1 VRTVIGSRQGAGSVR
16 NATAAGPRRAAGSR
30 ADVDLRGRAGLVFAA
45 LGLVGVLLLAIF
57 PAQAYRDQRA
67 QRAALASRTAE
78 LSTENQTLD
87 AKADHLGTDAELER
101 LAREYNLVKP
111 GEEVYFVVP
120 RADPPS
126 TTPPPPPPAPRS
138 RSLWDRITS
147 IF

>member
-1 VRTVIGSRQGAGSVR
+1 MTSATGSLRDLPSRKVV
-16 NATAAGPRRAAGSR
+16 PRRADA
-30 ADVDLRGRAGLVFAA
+30 DLRGRAGLVFAA
-45 LGLVGVLLLAIF
+45 LGLIGVLLLAIF
-57 PAQAYRDQRA
+57 PAQAYLDQRA

-78 LSTENQTLD
+78 LTAQNQTLE
-87 AKADHLGTDAELER
+87 ARADQLGTDAEIER

-120 RADPPS
+120 RADPPP
-126 TTPPPPPPAPRS
+126 TTPPPPPPPRQS